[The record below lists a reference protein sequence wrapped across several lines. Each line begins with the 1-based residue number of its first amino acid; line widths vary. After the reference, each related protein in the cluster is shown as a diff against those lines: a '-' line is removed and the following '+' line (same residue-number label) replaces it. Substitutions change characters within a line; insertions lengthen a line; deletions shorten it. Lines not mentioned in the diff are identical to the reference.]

1 CSIVEIRIA
10 PVTAVHDPHSVVCRS
25 DHTTEVGIT
34 SEPSH
39 TRAKCCARV
48 YNSESDRGASR
59 RRDLS
64 FAINV
69 VPDLTISASRIR
81 DGTDSS
87 IIPSRI
93 FADMVFLRR
102 AELIRRTVS
111 PPISTIDDIRP
122 PESCS
127 MSSRL
132 KVEIVS
138 MPFMLHH
145 ETTSRS

>member
-1 CSIVEIRIA
+1 
-10 PVTAVHDPHSVVCRS
+10 
-25 DHTTEVGIT
+25 T
-34 SEPSH
+34 SGPSN
-39 TRAKCCARV
+39 TRAECCARV
-48 YNSESDRGASR
+48 YNSEADRGAYR
-59 RRDLS
+59 RRVPI

-69 VPDLTISASRIR
+69 IPNLTISANRIR

-87 IIPSRI
+87 IIPTRI
-93 FADMVFLRR
+93 LDDMVFFWR
-102 AELIRRTVS
+102 AEPIKHTVS
-111 PPISTIDDIRP
+111 APISTIDDIRP

-145 ETTSRS
+145 ETSSRS